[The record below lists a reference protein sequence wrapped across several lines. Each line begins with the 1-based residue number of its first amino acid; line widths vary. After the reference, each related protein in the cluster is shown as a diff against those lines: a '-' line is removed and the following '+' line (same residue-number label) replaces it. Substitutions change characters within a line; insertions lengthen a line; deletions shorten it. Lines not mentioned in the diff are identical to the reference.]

1 MPRDVVQSLFKRI
14 NESAGD
20 DIARC
25 LEMVVQRLFD
35 IVCGLFAR
43 NDSLGPHAWRRLA
56 IRALRLSK

>member
-1 MPRDVVQSLFKRI
+1 MPRNVVQSLFKRI

-25 LEMVVQRLFD
+25 LEIVVQRLVD

-43 NDSLGPHAWRRLA
+43 NDSLGLHAGRRLA